1 MKRRN
6 LREREEADAHE
17 RAEARR
23 EALLAELRARQGAAP
38 PAAGEEPAE
47 ETVTSGESAGDE
59 GNEAD
64 EAPAPEPE

>member
-23 EALLAELRARQGAAP
+23 EALLAELRARQGGAP
-38 PAAGEEPAE
+38 QADQEVPEASVTPPEP
-47 ETVTSGESAGDE
+47 GDTD
-59 GNEAD
+59 AD
-64 EAPAPEPE
+64 EAPASTPE